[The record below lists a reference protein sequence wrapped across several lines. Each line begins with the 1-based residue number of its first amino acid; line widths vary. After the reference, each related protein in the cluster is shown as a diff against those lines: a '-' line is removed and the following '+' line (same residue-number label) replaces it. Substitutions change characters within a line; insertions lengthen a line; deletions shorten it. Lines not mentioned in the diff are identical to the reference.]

1 MVDTDWSVNSGG
13 ISTDLM
19 NGYTK
24 MLDMLGDYPTGVVS
38 LQHDWYQGTV
48 DLAVGYF
55 LPAA

>member
-1 MVDTDWSVNSGG
+1 ME
-13 ISTDLM
+13 
-19 NGYTK
+19 GYNK
-24 MLDMLGDYPTGVVS
+24 MLETLPTLNDGVIS